1 MEKKR
6 YFRFFT
12 IADFEQEQE
21 WLNSMSRSGWNFV
34 HTNGFVYTFEK
45 GTPGEYIYKIDLP
58 RENMTDAEVA
68 LYYDFM
74 KECGVEVVAQFKM
87 WRYLRQK
94 ANSQDFKVA
103 NDTLSQLVM
112 VNKAYAHATHLL
124 GIIIVL
130 VAVIMLVG
138 SVVISLSAPMSRVA
152 QFLEGLITGL
162 STSSIIALAL
172 IFVPIVGRLRRR
184 MNQLVEKL
192 QIENER

>member
-34 HTNGFVYTFEK
+34 HTNGIVYTFEK

-68 LYYDFM
+68 HYYDFM
-74 KECGVEVVAQFKM
+74 KECGVEVVDQFKM